1 MGITHVDKIL
11 SEERIDCDGILNV
24 TLSVTAQPDVVNNPV
39 DIALVLD
46 RSGSMTGT
54 PMMHLKAGAKEF
66 IDIVMKRTGGRM
78 GRLANG
84 NRIGIVSFAGTAS
97 IDVPLTEDVEVLK
110 QAVDALQAQGNTNHA
125 DAFTQAGTLF
135 GATMRKKV
143 LVIFT
148 DGETTVG
155 PDPAPIAAA
164 LRDDDV
170 EIYCIGLV
178 GRTGLNEET
187 LRSWASEPVDEH
199 VITTPNEEE
208 LERAFHDL
216 ADTIAGPGAT
226 NIHIEDIISTEF
238 AIIGFEPPLIGEA
251 ELESS
256 QIIHWYIS
264 ELADSEEET
273 AELMF
278 TVRHMS
284 GSGGHIE
291 VNDSIQLTDDEG
303 SVVEF
308 PSPFVTVDC
317 GSIIVPEC
325 PEPIDVHAD
334 PCQDSIFVDAGD
346 ITMTDLGRILQVDFV
361 LHDICPHRRTSVGII
376 VTELMDDGIEASRG
390 FKVLTIPA
398 HTGSG
403 CRDVHVMCVPFV
415 LPEDPDACGCN
426 NGMCTGRTFRVRI
439 NAHPMDS
446 TWTCCGTIPVGRKL
460 CARFPLFRGS
470 GAALPGR
477 AAAPPA
483 KAARHRA
490 AFARFAVSYAI
501 LAQSAFFAKKTFA
514 RRKKR
519 YNESREIRAP
529 HPARK
534 TIRSIKGVYQYD
546 PEKRPCFHRR
556 RALCAGGRGDRGRK
570 DRSGGC
576 PRHAGRPRR
585 SGRFRQIRHPGFCGY
600 PHPRLQRL

>member
-1 MGITHVDKIL
+1 MRAFCARKIHCGGKNGKPIRMRYPCPAAQRPHRTHTIAQKPMGHTGAGGKASAGCAPKKRGERVQARPLMKGNQYGYHTCRQIT
-11 SEERIDCDGILNV
+11 SRERGCDCDGILNV

-238 AIIGFEPPLIGEA
+238 AIIGFEPPLIGER
-251 ELESS
+251 S
-256 QIIHWYIS
+256 W
-264 ELADSEEET
+264 
-273 AELMF
+273 
-278 TVRHMS
+278 
-284 GSGGHIE
+284 
-291 VNDSIQLTDDEG
+291 
-303 SVVEF
+303 
-308 PSPFVTVDC
+308 
-317 GSIIVPEC
+317 
-325 PEPIDVHAD
+325 
-334 PCQDSIFVDAGD
+334 
-346 ITMTDLGRILQVDFV
+346 
-361 LHDICPHRRTSVGII
+361 
-376 VTELMDDGIEASRG
+376 
-390 FKVLTIPA
+390 
-398 HTGSG
+398 
-403 CRDVHVMCVPFV
+403 
-415 LPEDPDACGCN
+415 
-426 NGMCTGRTFRVRI
+426 RVRRS
-439 NAHPMDS
+439 S
-446 TWTCCGTIPVGRKL
+446 TGISPNWRTVK
-460 CARFPLFRGS
+460 
-470 GAALPGR
+470 
-477 AAAPPA
+477 
-483 KAARHRA
+483 
-490 AFARFAVSYAI
+490 
-501 LAQSAFFAKKTFA
+501 
-514 RRKKR
+514 RRL
-519 YNESREIRAP
+519 
-529 HPARK
+529 
-534 TIRSIKGVYQYD
+534 RS
-546 PEKRPCFHRR
+546 
-556 RALCAGGRGDRGRK
+556 
-570 DRSGGC
+570 
-576 PRHAGRPRR
+576 
-585 SGRFRQIRHPGFCGY
+585 
-600 PHPRLQRL
+600 

>member
-24 TLSVTAQPDVVNNPV
+24 TLSVTAQPDVVNNPE
-39 DIALVLD
+39 DIAIVLD
-46 RSGSMTGT
+46 RYGSMTGT

-284 GSGGHIE
+284 
-291 VNDSIQLTDDEG
+291 
-303 SVVEF
+303 
-308 PSPFVTVDC
+308 
-317 GSIIVPEC
+317 
-325 PEPIDVHAD
+325 
-334 PCQDSIFVDAGD
+334 
-346 ITMTDLGRILQVDFV
+346 
-361 LHDICPHRRTSVGII
+361 
-376 VTELMDDGIEASRG
+376 
-390 FKVLTIPA
+390 
-398 HTGSG
+398 
-403 CRDVHVMCVPFV
+403 
-415 LPEDPDACGCN
+415 
-426 NGMCTGRTFRVRI
+426 
-439 NAHPMDS
+439 
-446 TWTCCGTIPVGRKL
+446 
-460 CARFPLFRGS
+460 
-470 GAALPGR
+470 
-477 AAAPPA
+477 
-483 KAARHRA
+483 
-490 AFARFAVSYAI
+490 VS
-501 LAQSAFFAKKTFA
+501 
-514 RRKKR
+514 
-519 YNESREIRAP
+519 
-529 HPARK
+529 
-534 TIRSIKGVYQYD
+534 
-546 PEKRPCFHRR
+546 
-556 RALCAGGRGDRGRK
+556 
-570 DRSGGC
+570 
-576 PRHAGRPRR
+576 
-585 SGRFRQIRHPGFCGY
+585 
-600 PHPRLQRL
+600 

>member
-1 MGITHVDKIL
+1 MGITHVDKTL
-11 SEERIDCDGILNV
+11 SEERIECNGEVYV
-24 TLSVTAQPDVVNNPV
+24 TLSVTAKPDVVDNPV

-46 RSGSMTGT
+46 RSASMAGT

-97 IDVPLTEDVEVLK
+97 IDVPLTEDVAVLK

-135 GATMRKKV
+135 GATTRKKV

-155 PDPAPIAAA
+155 PNPAPIAAA
-164 LRDDDV
+164 LRDDGV

-208 LERAFHDL
+208 LEAAFHDL

-226 NIHIEDIISTEF
+226 NIRITDIISSDFMIT
-238 AIIGFEPPLIGEA
+238 AYLPPQLGTA
-251 ELESS
+251 ELEGY
-256 QIIHWYIS
+256 QIIRWHIP
-264 ELADSEEET
+264 ELADEMEQT
-273 AELMF
+273 ATLTF
-278 TVRHMS
+278 LVRHVGS
-284 GSGGHIE
+284 SGGAQE
-291 VNDSIQLTDDEG
+291 VNSSIEYTDDEG
-303 SVVEF
+303 SIVDF

-317 GSIIVPEC
+317 GSIIIPEC

-334 PCQDSIFVDAGD
+334 PCQDSIFLDAGD
-346 ITMTDLGRILQVDFV
+346 IIMTDQGRILQVDFV

-376 VTELMDDGIEASRG
+376 VTELMEDGIEASRG

-398 HTGSG
+398 HTGSS

-415 LPEDPDACGCN
+415 LPEDPDACGCTS
-426 NGMCTGRTFRVRI
+426 GMCTGRNFRVRI
-439 NAHPMDS
+439 IAHPMDY
-446 TWTCCGTIPVGRKL
+446 TWNCCGTIPVGRK
-460 CARFPLFRGS
+460 
-470 GAALPGR
+470 
-477 AAAPPA
+477 
-483 KAARHRA
+483 
-490 AFARFAVSYAI
+490 V
-501 LAQSAFFAKKTFA
+501 
-514 RRKKR
+514 
-519 YNESREIRAP
+519 
-529 HPARK
+529 
-534 TIRSIKGVYQYD
+534 
-546 PEKRPCFHRR
+546 
-556 RALCAGGRGDRGRK
+556 
-570 DRSGGC
+570 
-576 PRHAGRPRR
+576 
-585 SGRFRQIRHPGFCGY
+585 
-600 PHPRLQRL
+600 

>member
-346 ITMTDLGRILQVDFV
+346 IIMTDLGRILQVDFV

-439 NAHPMDS
+439 IAHPMDY
-446 TWTCCGTIPVGRKL
+446 TWNCCGTIPVGRKV
-460 CARFPLFRGS
+460 
-470 GAALPGR
+470 
-477 AAAPPA
+477 
-483 KAARHRA
+483 AARHRA

-529 HPARK
+529 YPARK

>member
-46 RSGSMTGT
+46 RSGSMAGT

-97 IDVPLTEDVEVLK
+97 MDVPLTEDVEVLK

-346 ITMTDLGRILQVDFV
+346 IIMTDLGRILQVDFV

-415 LPEDPDACGCN
+415 LPEDPGACGCN
-426 NGMCTGRTFRVRI
+426 DGMCTGRTFRVRI
-439 NAHPMDS
+439 IAHPMDY
-446 TWTCCGTIPVGRKL
+446 TWNCCGTIPVGRK
-460 CARFPLFRGS
+460 
-470 GAALPGR
+470 
-477 AAAPPA
+477 
-483 KAARHRA
+483 
-490 AFARFAVSYAI
+490 V
-501 LAQSAFFAKKTFA
+501 
-514 RRKKR
+514 
-519 YNESREIRAP
+519 
-529 HPARK
+529 
-534 TIRSIKGVYQYD
+534 
-546 PEKRPCFHRR
+546 
-556 RALCAGGRGDRGRK
+556 
-570 DRSGGC
+570 
-576 PRHAGRPRR
+576 
-585 SGRFRQIRHPGFCGY
+585 
-600 PHPRLQRL
+600 